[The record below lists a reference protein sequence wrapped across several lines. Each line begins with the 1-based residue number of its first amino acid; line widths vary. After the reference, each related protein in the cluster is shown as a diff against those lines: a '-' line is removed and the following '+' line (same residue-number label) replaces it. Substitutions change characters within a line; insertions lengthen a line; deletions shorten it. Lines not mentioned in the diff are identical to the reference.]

1 MFLALATLLSQLS
14 IAFRSNAD
22 SIVMAGPSGSGK
34 TMTIQLIAG
43 ILQPDCGHISIGDRV
58 LFDSETKFSL
68 KAKDRKIGYVFQN
81 AEEQLRELANDYLE
95 IIAKKVRNEGIHVK
109 IFSLIGVPYKEI
121 IGFSE
126 QERIDL
132 LIMCS
137 RGESGISRW
146 LLGSITDRVIRGSR
160 IPVLVVPAI
169 E

>member
-1 MFLALATLLSQLS
+1 MVKRIMLTLDGSTMSEQALPFAIEQAKLYGSELYMLRVINPLAKSYRTGLSS
-14 IAFRSNAD
+14 VSVI
-22 SIVMAGPSGSGK
+22 
-34 TMTIQLIAG
+34 
-43 ILQPDCGHISIGDRV
+43 
-58 LFDSETKFSL
+58 
-68 KAKDRKIGYVFQN
+68 QN

-95 IIAKKVRNEGIHVK
+95 NIAKKVRNEGIQVK

-121 IGFSE
+121 IDFSE

>member
-1 MFLALATLLSQLS
+1 MDKRILLTLDGSKMSEQALPFAIEQAKLYGSELYMLRVINPLAKSYRTGLSS
-14 IAFRSNAD
+14 VSVI
-22 SIVMAGPSGSGK
+22 
-34 TMTIQLIAG
+34 
-43 ILQPDCGHISIGDRV
+43 
-58 LFDSETKFSL
+58 
-68 KAKDRKIGYVFQN
+68 QN